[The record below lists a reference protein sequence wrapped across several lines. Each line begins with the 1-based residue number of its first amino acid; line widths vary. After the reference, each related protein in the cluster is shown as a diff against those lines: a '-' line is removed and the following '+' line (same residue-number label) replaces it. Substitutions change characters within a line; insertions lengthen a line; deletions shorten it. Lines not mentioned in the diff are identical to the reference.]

1 VTARARSPRARAALA
16 LLGLAAA
23 VAPGP
28 AGLASRASP
37 AASRAFLSGYAVGVN
52 VRAESLADGLPAQ
65 PTGRALADL
74 LRARG
79 IRMVRLLAP
88 PDLRRLGPAP
98 WTTLFDA
105 LSGIRV
111 LLTLTGDPQALRTGV
126 IANPQAFASREIEQI
141 DEIRREQ
148 GGALPGTLVAIDVA
162 NEPLVTPDTV
172 PALRAIAMRVRE
184 ASGLPVTIGGWRA
197 PGGPQGRSVFN
208 RPIPAVV
215 RALSG
220 AVDFLSVHVYPDLEP
235 GADRQGTDPAPFE
248 EISRP
253 LLQAVLDDAG
263 GIPVFVE
270 EFGGGNGL
278 GPTPHGTW
286 GSPAHQRAVIDGVLR
301 AMAAL
306 RGRGV
311 IGGTAWVLAPPP
323 WEACDG
329 AALVCYTPPA
339 IMPGL
344 DDLGRAGGVP

>member
-1 VTARARSPRARAALA
+1 VDLDGRPERRVTARARSPRARAALA

-197 PGGPQGRSVFN
+197 PGGP
-208 RPIPAVV
+208 
-215 RALSG
+215 
-220 AVDFLSVHVYPDLEP
+220 H
-235 GADRQGTDPAPFE
+235 
-248 EISRP
+248 
-253 LLQAVLDDAG
+253 
-263 GIPVFVE
+263 
-270 EFGGGNGL
+270 
-278 GPTPHGTW
+278 
-286 GSPAHQRAVIDGVLR
+286 
-301 AMAAL
+301 
-306 RGRGV
+306 
-311 IGGTAWVLAPPP
+311 
-323 WEACDG
+323 
-329 AALVCYTPPA
+329 
-339 IMPGL
+339 
-344 DDLGRAGGVP
+344 

>member
-1 VTARARSPRARAALA
+1 MPHSTRPSTSWAAAAVSWLCGLFLLVPVSERCARLGIEMGRRVRSITRCAPTAVPWHPLDGIPPAWRIAV
-16 LLGLAAA
+16 LAAA
-23 VAPGP
+23 LGVPAALLLARPSGSTAAARACAGLAMALFGAAVVAPGP

-148 GGALPGTLVAIDVA
+148 GGALPGT
-162 NEPLVTPDTV
+162 
-172 PALRAIAMRVRE
+172 
-184 ASGLPVTIGGWRA
+184 
-197 PGGPQGRSVFN
+197 
-208 RPIPAVV
+208 
-215 RALSG
+215 
-220 AVDFLSVHVYPDLEP
+220 
-235 GADRQGTDPAPFE
+235 
-248 EISRP
+248 
-253 LLQAVLDDAG
+253 
-263 GIPVFVE
+263 
-270 EFGGGNGL
+270 
-278 GPTPHGTW
+278 
-286 GSPAHQRAVIDGVLR
+286 
-301 AMAAL
+301 
-306 RGRGV
+306 
-311 IGGTAWVLAPPP
+311 
-323 WEACDG
+323 
-329 AALVCYTPPA
+329 
-339 IMPGL
+339 
-344 DDLGRAGGVP
+344 